1 MKVLFVNM
9 DVNFLGNE
17 VKVGGDVFFNFKVVD
32 GELNDFEFYLL
43 LKGKKLVLLVLLI
56 DIGICDIEVIK
67 FMNYFKDKEYEVV
80 VVLYDIFFV

>member
-17 VKVGGDVFFNFKVVD
+17 VKVGDVFFNFKVVD
-32 GELNDFEFYLL
+32 SELNDFEFYLL

>member
-17 VKVGGDVFFNFKVVD
+17 VKVGDVFFNFKVVD